1 MPLSSRFLLYELG
14 EMHAGPG
21 ERNGTGAQRYWAG
34 GSAGEAGRPHFRSS
48 KAERAMHDVSTAVAI
63 EFVEHSKRLR
73 ASHYRAEA
81 DRFKAMA
88 ETEPVRSVRRHL
100 PVLAREYE
108 QRASS
113 VAAPA
118 KR

>member
-1 MPLSSRFLLYELG
+1 MRDWASA
-14 EMHAGPG
+14 M
-21 ERNGTGAQRYWAG
+21 GTGAQRYCAG
-34 GSAGEAGRPHFRSS
+34 GSARSGPPAFS
-48 KAERAMHDVSTAVAI
+48 MLQNGGAMHDVSTAVAI

-100 PVLAREYE
+100 QVLAREYE
-108 QRASS
+108 QMASS

>member
-1 MPLSSRFLLYELG
+1 MSSE
-14 EMHAGPG
+14 EMHAG
-21 ERNGTGAQRYWAG
+21 TGRAQWKLALSDIGAG
-34 GSAGEAGRPHFRSS
+34 GSAGEAGRPHSRCS
-48 KAERAMHDVSTAVAI
+48 KMERAMHDVSTAVAI

-73 ASHYRAEA
+73 AAHYRAEA

-88 ETEPVRSVRRHL
+88 ETESVRSVRRHL
-100 PVLAREYE
+100 QVLAREYE
-108 QRASS
+108 QMASS

>member
-1 MPLSSRFLLYELG
+1 MRDRASA
-14 EMHAGPG
+14 M
-21 ERNGTGAQRYWAG
+21 GTGAQRYWAG
-34 GSAGEAGRPHFRSS
+34 GSAREAGRPPFRSS
-48 KAERAMHDVSTAVAI
+48 KTERAMHDVSTAVAI

-100 PVLAREYE
+100 QVLAREYE
-108 QRASS
+108 QMASS

-118 KR
+118 NR